1 MLLVLKNHYQY
12 KIPTK
17 NTHVSNVND
26 KVNKCCVVCNIT
38 TLHGPISLF
47 YTLFTLTIDRDKTSL
62 EKKSTHHEHRYFCQ
76 TIYSTQQNPSE
87 TEYLNNITQNQ
98 LPVRFLVDCEK
109 CDTASSVVVVLHFA
123 CLGTCSSHKNL

>member
-1 MLLVLKNHYQY
+1 MLLVLKNYYQY

-62 EKKSTHHEHRYFCQ
+62 ERNRPTMNIVTFAKLFILSST
-76 TIYSTQQNPSE
+76 TQSE
-87 TEYLNNITQNQ
+87 TEYLNNICNTK
-98 LPVRFLVDCEK
+98 PTPSPIF
-109 CDTASSVVVVLHFA
+109 
-123 CLGTCSSHKNL
+123 G